1 MENPVSQFR
10 PSPTLDDCAQE
21 PIHIPGAIQPHGLL
35 LAFEDDTLFAWSAN
49 VPERFSGNYQLG
61 HRVIDIDMP
70 TALSEGLSELFAE
83 ARLAEGFCASDE
95 ILWNGERMTRL
106 VHRYDGRDI
115 VEFERIVGGKK
126 IFDLS
131 SRLLVKLRSNLD
143 IVQIL
148 SLCTEQIR
156 SWTGF
161 DRVMA
166 YVFQPDGSGDV
177 VAESRGDNIDS
188 FLNMRF
194 PASDIPAQARRLY
207 TLNPLRLIP
216 DVDYEPVALLAREGG
231 RPIDLS
237 FTMSRSVSPIHL
249 EYLRNMGVSAS
260 MSVSIVVN
268 GSLWG
273 LLACHHYSPLFVGD
287 EVRRACETLGHFV
300 SSRVQAIEA
309 GIVAERLQEGTETIT
324 SLTTALASVDDPLAA
339 LGAHQQALCQILKAD
354 ALILT
359 AQGKIVE
366 AGGVPRD
373 VANAIL
379 SYLAEKDTDLFCID
393 ALDSW
398 PESMR
403 PLLGTWVGAL
413 DIVFDRAAKG
423 RIVALRR
430 AEVHTVRWG
439 GQPEK
444 EYKTGPNGPRLTPR
458 GSFAEW
464 RETVRG
470 RCRPWL
476 EVTLRVARQLQH
488 DLTRVSMAKHAEIE
502 SARQHL
508 LAMLGHDL
516 RDPLQAIRMAANVLK
531 LDNNSREWGTRIDN
545 SSGRMQ
551 RLITQILDF
560 SRTQAGIPLTGEK
573 VTFDLSELLLEL
585 IDEAH
590 VAHPGVEYRLDI
602 ERPAVW
608 KGNPERI
615 AQALSN
621 LLSNARHH
629 GKTGLPIDVTLRLQN
644 NAATI
649 AIANV
654 AAPIS
659 SDVVDSL
666 FVPYKPRRNPTV
678 NRSGLGLGLYIA
690 SEIAKA
696 NHGELV
702 YDYRDDKVIFTLR
715 LNAVAANTEVADTG
729 VANTGA
735 GE

>member
-10 PSPTLDDCAQE
+10 PSPTLEDCAEE
-21 PIHIPGAIQPHGLL
+21 PIHIPGAIQPHGVL
-35 LAFEDDTLFAWSAN
+35 LAFENDVLAAWSAN
-49 VPERFSGNYQLG
+49 TPAQLAGNYQLG
-61 HRVIDIDMP
+61 NSLAEIGMP
-70 TALSEGLSELFAE
+70 LEASEGLSELLAE
-83 ARLAEGFCASDE
+83 ARVAEGVCASDE
-95 ILWNGERMTRL
+95 IVLAGERITRL

-115 VEFERIVGGKK
+115 IEFERTIEGKK

-143 IVQIL
+143 LVHIL
-148 SLCTEQIR
+148 SQCADQIR

-177 VAESRGDNIDS
+177 VAESCGDNIDS

-194 PASDIPAQARRLY
+194 PASDIPPQARRLY

-216 DVDYEPVALLAREGG
+216 DINYAPVALLAREGAK
-231 RPIDLS
+231 PIDLS
-237 FTMSRSVSPIHL
+237 FTMSRSVSPIHI
-249 EYLRNMGVSAS
+249 EYLRNMGVTAS

-273 LLACHHYSPLFVGD
+273 LLACHHYSPLYVGD
-287 EVRRACETLGHFV
+287 EVRRACDMLAQFV

-309 GIVAERLQEGTETIT
+309 GVVAERLQQGTETIT
-324 SLTTALASVDDPLAA
+324 SLITALASIDDPLVA
-339 LGAHQQALCQILKAD
+339 LNAHQQALCQILRAD

-359 AQGKIVE
+359 AQGKIIEVGGISRE
-366 AGGVPRD
+366 ASS
-373 VANAIL
+373 AIL
-379 SYLAEKDTDLFCID
+379 SHLID
-393 ALDSW
+393 VDIELHTIESLESW

-403 PLLGTWVGAL
+403 TLLDPWVGAL

-444 EYKTGPNGPRLTPR
+444 EYKTGPLGMRLTPR

-476 EVTLRVARQLQH
+476 DVTRRLAGQLQH
-488 DLTRVSMAKHAEIE
+488 ELSRVCMAKQAEME
-502 SARQHL
+502 EARQHL

-531 LDNNSREWGTRIDN
+531 LDSNSREWGTRIDS

-560 SRTQAGIPLTGEK
+560 SRTQAGTPLTGEVLK
-573 VTFDLSELLLEL
+573 FDLSAALMELV
-585 IDEAH
+585 DEAH
-590 VAHPGVEYRLDI
+590 VAHPGVQYRLDL
-602 ERPAVW
+602 ERPVVW
-608 KGNPERI
+608 EGNPERI
-615 AQALSN
+615 SQALSN

-629 GKTGLPIDVTLRLQN
+629 GKTGVPIDVTLRLQN
-644 NAATI
+644 NSAVI
-649 AIANV
+649 SIANV

-659 SDVVDSL
+659 PDIVDSL
-666 FVPYKPRRNPTV
+666 FVPYKPRRNRTV

-696 NHGELV
+696 SNGVLE
-702 YDYRDDKVIFTLR
+702 YEYCDGKVVFKLQ
-715 LNAVAANTEVADTG
+715 LNARIS
-729 VANTGA
+729 